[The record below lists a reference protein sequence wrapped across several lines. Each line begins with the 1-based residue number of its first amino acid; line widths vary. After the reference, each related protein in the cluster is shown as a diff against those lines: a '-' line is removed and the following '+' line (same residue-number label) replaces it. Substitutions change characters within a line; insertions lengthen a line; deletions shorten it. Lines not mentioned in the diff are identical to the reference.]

1 MEQLVLLYQW
11 QNKGINMS
19 DFKKQLDDIKKKI
32 EDKKIAQAK
41 LEQQLEDLT
50 KEKKD
55 LDTQMADLGIKNI
68 ASLKAEIEKLE
79 TELTEGL
86 EKCQKMLA

>member
-1 MEQLVLLYQW
+1 
-11 QNKGINMS
+11 MS
-19 DFKKQLDDIKKKI
+19 DFKTQLDSIKKKI
-32 EDKKIAQAK
+32 EEKKIAQAK

-55 LDTQMADLGIKNI
+55 LDTQMADLGIKDI
-68 ASLKAEIEKLE
+68 PSLTAEIEKLE
-79 TELTEGL
+79 KELTEEL

>member
-1 MEQLVLLYQW
+1 
-11 QNKGINMS
+11 MS
-19 DFKKQLDDIKKKI
+19 DFKTELENIKKKI

-50 KEKKD
+50 KEKKE
-55 LDTQMADLGIKNI
+55 LDKQMEEIGIKDTV
-68 ASLKAEIEKLE
+68 SLEAEIESLE
-79 TELTEGL
+79 KELTEGL

>member
-1 MEQLVLLYQW
+1 
-11 QNKGINMS
+11 MS
-19 DFKKQLDDIKKKI
+19 DFKTQLDNIKKQI
-32 EDKKIAQAK
+32 EEKKIAQAK

-55 LDTQMADLGIKNI
+55 LDTEMADLGINDTP
-68 ASLKAEIEKLE
+68 ALKAEIEKLE

>member
-1 MEQLVLLYQW
+1 
-11 QNKGINMS
+11 MS
-19 DFKKQLDDIKKKI
+19 DFKTQLEDIKKQI

-55 LDTQMADLGIKNI
+55 LDTQMADLGIKDI
-68 ASLKAEIEKLE
+68 ASLKAEIEKLDK
-79 TELTEGL
+79 ELTEEL
-86 EKCQKMLA
+86 DKCQKMLA

>member
-1 MEQLVLLYQW
+1 
-11 QNKGINMS
+11 MS
-19 DFKKQLDDIKKKI
+19 DFKTQLEDIKKQI

-55 LDTQMADLGIKNI
+55 LDTQMADLGIKDI
-68 ASLKAEIEKLE
+68 ATLKSEIEKLE
-79 TELTEGL
+79 KELTEEL

>member
-1 MEQLVLLYQW
+1 
-11 QNKGINMS
+11 MS
-19 DFKKQLDDIKKKI
+19 DFKTQLESIKKKI
-32 EDKKIAQAK
+32 NEKKIDQAK

-55 LDTQMADLGIKNI
+55 LDTQMGDLGIKDI
-68 ASLKAEIEKLE
+68 PSLNAEIEKLE
-79 TELTEGL
+79 KELTEEL

>member
-1 MEQLVLLYQW
+1 
-11 QNKGINMS
+11 MS
-19 DFKKQLDDIKKKI
+19 DFKTQLEDIKKNI
-32 EDKKIAQAK
+32 ETKKIAQAK

-55 LDTQMADLGIKNI
+55 LDTQMADLGINDIPYLKEEI
-68 ASLKAEIEKLE
+68 AKLE

-86 EKCQKMLA
+86 DKCQKMLA

>member
-1 MEQLVLLYQW
+1 
-11 QNKGINMS
+11 MS
-19 DFKKQLDDIKKKI
+19 DFKTQLEDIKKQI

-55 LDTQMADLGIKNI
+55 LDTQMADLGIKDI
-68 ASLKAEIEKLE
+68 ATLKSEIEKLE
-79 TELTEGL
+79 TELTEEL